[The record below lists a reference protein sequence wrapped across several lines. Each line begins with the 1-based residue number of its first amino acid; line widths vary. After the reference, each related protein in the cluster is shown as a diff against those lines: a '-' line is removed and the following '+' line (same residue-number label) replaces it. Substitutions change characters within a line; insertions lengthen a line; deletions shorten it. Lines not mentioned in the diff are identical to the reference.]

1 MDGLPQ
7 QPVQQPAPTSS
18 SAPSD
23 NDLPKNILKIM
34 GVLLILGSVAA
45 VLFYFKILPLP
56 KKEAQPPT
64 STTQAT
70 SIKEL
75 AFVCPVEKEFCN
87 LGKKLIYRGNH
98 SLVYNLA
105 SGSAVFAIANVAEAR
120 EFQGP
125 DVKGVK
131 HTFEFKDSCYS
142 LTYTL
147 IDDATIEPNQPQTL
161 TKNTPVAKTGA
172 KKMTIGDQ
180 TMNLIVQMQSVA
192 LSEIT
197 QTAGIPKCSSLN
209 PDLRA
214 KDFGKYLELSVD
226 LFSGS

>member
-1 MDGLPQ
+1 MDGLPE
-7 QPVQQPAPTSS
+7 QPISPQPPASSLTSS
-18 SAPSD
+18 ERS
-23 NDLPKNILKIM
+23 LPKNILKIV

-56 KKEAQPPT
+56 KRGAQPPT
-64 STTQAT
+64 STTQES

-75 AFVCPVEKEFCN
+75 AFVCPVEKELCS
-87 LGKKLIYRGNH
+87 LGKKLTYRGNH

-131 HTFEFKDSCYS
+131 HTFEFGDSCYS

-172 KKMTIGDQ
+172 KKMTVGDQ
-180 TMNLIVQMQSVA
+180 TMNLILQMQSVP
-192 LSEIT
+192 LSEIEET
-197 QTAGIPKCSSLN
+197 QGLPKCSSLN

-214 KDFGKYLELSVD
+214 KDFGKYLELD
-226 LFSGS
+226 ENLFK